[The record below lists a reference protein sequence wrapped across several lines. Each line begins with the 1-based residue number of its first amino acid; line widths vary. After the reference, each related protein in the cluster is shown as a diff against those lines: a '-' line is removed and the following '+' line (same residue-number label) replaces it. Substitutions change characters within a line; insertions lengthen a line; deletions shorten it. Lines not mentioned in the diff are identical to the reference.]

1 MKKITLSLALLLS
14 SAGLFA
20 NFAPVKAEGKFTCT
34 AVYSR
39 VFLNSDGSVAL
50 KISRVTYAPTC
61 AEAIAEAKNQIEEV
75 TPDYI
80 RWFTH

>member
-1 MKKITLSLALLLS
+1 MKKAMLFLALSLS

-20 NFAPVKAEGKFTCT
+20 NLVPAKAEGKFTCT

-50 KISRVTYAPTC
+50 KISRVVYGPTC
-61 AEAIAEAKNQIEEV
+61 REAIAEAQAQIEEV